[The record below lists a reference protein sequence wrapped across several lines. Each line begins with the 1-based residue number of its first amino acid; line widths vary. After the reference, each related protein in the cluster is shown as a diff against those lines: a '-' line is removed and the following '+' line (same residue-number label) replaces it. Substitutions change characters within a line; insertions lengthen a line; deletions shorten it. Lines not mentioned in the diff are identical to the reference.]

1 MEREGQN
8 KKKRRIWIPIAAVGV
23 IAAVIAGI
31 FGYKALNKKD
41 LGKYDAMYKE
51 GAILEYALG
60 LPNYAHYTLADED
73 EEEKYWEHVSEIRR
87 NLMLYGEDKAL
98 GPVKRFS
105 GKLAAEILSKREG
118 KNSVFSPVNIYL
130 ALGMLAEAAGGET
143 RAEILKL
150 TESSGIEDMRERYKN
165 LWDILYQDDEL
176 GKCLLGSSLWL
187 RDDSKYKKDTVKRLA
202 DTYYSATFRGKM
214 GSEPY
219 NEALRK
225 WINVHTGDMLNE
237 SVSDEKMEEEVM
249 FALVTTIWF
258 SGDWSEMFS
267 KGATADG
274 TFYAADGEKTVPFM
288 HKVEDDGDYYA
299 GEHFGAVCKYLI
311 NGRMLFMLP
320 DEGVSVDDLLSDP
333 EAIRVLTDEDGD
345 SLEWLSRL
353 IRLSV
358 PKYDISGATNLI
370 ETLQNLGI
378 RNAFMPGADFSSL
391 LKDSAYINYANH
403 AARVKVDEEGVEG
416 AAYTFMVESKGLP
429 VDKEITFTLDRPF
442 LFCVQSQDGL
452 PLFIGVVEKP

>member
-8 KKKRRIWIPIAAVGV
+8 KKKRRIWIPIATVGV

-41 LGKYDAMYKE
+41 LGKYDAMYQE

-237 SVSDEKMEEEVM
+237 SVSDEKMEEEVV

-311 NGRMLFMLP
+311 N
-320 DEGVSVDDLLSDP
+320 
-333 EAIRVLTDEDGD
+333 
-345 SLEWLSRL
+345 
-353 IRLSV
+353 
-358 PKYDISGATNLI
+358 
-370 ETLQNLGI
+370 LGI
-378 RNAFMPGADFSSL
+378 ASLPRLELPKPKNA
-391 LKDSAYINYANH
+391 
-403 AARVKVDEEGVEG
+403 
-416 AAYTFMVESKGLP
+416 
-429 VDKEITFTLDRPF
+429 
-442 LFCVQSQDGL
+442 L
-452 PLFIGVVEKP
+452 PLDSSIAFLASCSSVIPCASLIMSSTCDFFGLFSEQPVVTKRATTIKKTAPNTLASVIFIIKPLRFGYLYIIKY

>member
-1 MEREGQN
+1 
-8 KKKRRIWIPIAAVGV
+8 
-23 IAAVIAGI
+23 
-31 FGYKALNKKD
+31 
-41 LGKYDAMYKE
+41 
-51 GAILEYALG
+51 
-60 LPNYAHYTLADED
+60 
-73 EEEKYWEHVSEIRR
+73 
-87 NLMLYGEDKAL
+87 
-98 GPVKRFS
+98 
-105 GKLAAEILSKREG
+105 
-118 KNSVFSPVNIYL
+118 
-130 ALGMLAEAAGGET
+130 
-143 RAEILKL
+143 
-150 TESSGIEDMRERYKN
+150 
-165 LWDILYQDDEL
+165 
-176 GKCLLGSSLWL
+176 
-187 RDDSKYKKDTVKRLA
+187 
-202 DTYYSATFRGKM
+202 
-214 GSEPY
+214 
-219 NEALRK
+219 
-225 WINVHTGDMLNE
+225 
-237 SVSDEKMEEEVM
+237 
-249 FALVTTIWF
+249 
-258 SGDWSEMFS
+258 
-267 KGATADG
+267 
-274 TFYAADGEKTVPFM
+274 
-288 HKVEDDGDYYA
+288 
-299 GEHFGAVCKYLI
+299 
-311 NGRMLFMLP
+311 MLP